1 MTYNDLTID
10 QFIRCVDATLE
21 HSDRLDRDTAMAAVI
36 SGKTV
41 EEIEQMDFNKSDA
54 WYSRVKS
61 IEKSEPTTKI
71 KHFLILGGKA
81 HKALTDIGTF
91 STSRLL
97 SLLHYNSQENRHR
110 YLAERIALLY
120 TPYFSKQNEE
130 SCYPDYPQHKIEALA
145 NEIRKRKVSDV
156 YGAVFFFAR
165 LWNDLSLDTQDY
177 LKLIQMRAQAL
188 GAEMTLSGTPPK
200 LLSPVTN
207 GRPSRNTMAGTSTS
221 TSSPK
226 TTLSKKM
233 R

>member
-21 HSDRLDRDTAMAAVI
+21 HPEKLDRETAMAAVI
-36 SGKTV
+36 SGKTI
-41 EEIEQMDFNKSDA
+41 EEIEQMDFNKSDV

-61 IEKSEPTTKI
+61 IEKSEPTTKVT
-71 KHFLILGGKA
+71 HHLILGGKL

-97 SLLHYNSQENRHR
+97 SMLHYNSQENRHK

-120 TPYFSKQNEE
+120 TPYFSKRNEE

-145 NEIRKRKVSDV
+145 NEIRKRKVSEV

-165 LWNDLSLDTQDY
+165 LWNDLSLGTQDY
-177 LKLIQMRAQAL
+177 LKLIQMRAQAV
-188 GAEMTLSGTPPK
+188 GAEITLSGTPPK
-200 LLSPVTN
+200 LHSLETN
-207 GRPSRNTMAGTSTS
+207 GKLSKNTTAGTSTS

-226 TTLSKKM
+226 TTHSTKT